1 MDNTIMIGIESAT
14 CAHISINSQ
23 QFAPP
28 LPTITTQTST
38 ISTNDWLGQ
47 TEHCSHTTVY
57 NTCVPHYSMA
67 GDKPT
72 PLPLFLQDTLH
83 GNSHMLRL
91 AHDHSTGFQLHPKEL
106 DSCAIDTV
114 SLDRHPIDQLIGWLV
129 PTKQWIFNNHFLLS
143 CDLNY

>member
-1 MDNTIMIGIESAT
+1 MGIESAT

-38 ISTNDWLGQ
+38 ICTNDYMGQ

-91 AHDHSTGFQLHPKEL
+91 AHDHSTGFQLDPKEL
-106 DSCAIDTV
+106 YSCGVVTV
-114 SLDRHPIDQLIGWLV
+114 SLDRHSIDLMIG
-129 PTKQWIFNNHFLLS
+129 
-143 CDLNY
+143 

>member
-28 LPTITTQTST
+28 LPSITTQTST
-38 ISTNDWLGQ
+38 ISTNDCMGQ

-72 PLPLFLQDTLH
+72 PLPLSLQDTLH
-83 GNSHMLRL
+83 SNSHMLRL

-106 DSCAIDTV
+106 DSCAIVTV
-114 SLDRHPIDQLIGWLV
+114 SLDRHPIVQDQY
-129 PTKQWIFNNHFLLS
+129 T
-143 CDLNY
+143 